1 MNNKTIL
8 KLSMLPLLLG
18 SASQTAL
25 AYAAADANT
34 EEPEV
39 ISIIGSRSM
48 RERSVADSPVPVDLI
63 SSEDLTAVGGAAD
76 ITDNLKALVPSYTA
90 TPATGDGSP
99 TSLRGL

>member
-1 MNNKTIL
+1 MNKKTVF

-25 AYAAADANT
+25 AYAADANT